1 MIKCNFVT
9 QRLNEALALKNV
21 LNILLQL
28 TLSLK
33 KPRSNKSSDM
43 KTIIIICFNP
53 LFWINLKSTVSN
65 YNTTKKFVITIF
77 GNFPFYSKDM
87 FRELISFQFL
97 RSVKGNG
104 KDFWGNQLSVPRKD
118 LCNQAKQDQ
127 AWHHRTTP
135 VSKRI
140 NK

>member
-1 MIKCNFVT
+1 
-9 QRLNEALALKNV
+9 
-21 LNILLQL
+21 
-28 TLSLK
+28 
-33 KPRSNKSSDM
+33 M

-65 YNTTKKFVITIF
+65 YNTTIKFVITIF

-104 KDFWGNQLSVPRKD
+104 KDF
-118 LCNQAKQDQ
+118 
-127 AWHHRTTP
+127 
-135 VSKRI
+135 
-140 NK
+140 